1 MQSPQKPTSRRR
13 GVVGAADGHPTNYWK
28 HNT

>member
-1 MQSPQKPTSRRR
+1 MQSPQKPTSPA
-13 GVVGAADGHPTNYWK
+13 GVVGAADRHPTNYWK